1 MFLLRESVPNDLIK
15 KVLNARDILL
25 DGVGM
30 SIHHDAVTGTCGQP
44 VANDY
49 AYRVHKALYETRNM
63 VAEIAKYHLK
73 EDTGT
78 ETPRMFACE
87 RNNGTYMDCPP
98 GKMEDASGWII
109 TIFNP
114 SMQVRRI
121 VKFKINHPNWVVFAW
136 DNYSKNWVSVL
147 AEAICEPVIL

>member
-121 VKFKINHPNWVVFAW
+121 VKFKINHPNWVVLAW
-136 DNYSKNWVSVL
+136 DN
-147 AEAICEPVIL
+147 